1 MSDSRRTGR
10 SIHDAQYSVKRRES
24 DRGRRRDV
32 RVCAIAFHRFEAAK
46 MLIAEVLRRYLGPMT
61 GTEHPEQS
69 GGAGAFP
76 PVLTTAMAAELLQVH
91 VEYLRRMVREGRIPC
106 HRFPGGREM
115 RFLRDE
121 LIDWLAALPGEDQ
134 STSTVRTQAND
145 PIGT

>member
-1 MSDSRRTGR
+1 MTPDPEF
-10 SIHDAQYSVKRRES
+10 HESV
-24 DRGRRRDV
+24 
-32 RVCAIAFHRFEAAK
+32 AAD
-46 MLIAEVLRRYLGPMT
+46 G
-61 GTEHPEQS
+61 
-69 GGAGAFP
+69 FP

-121 LIDWLAALPGEDQ
+121 LLQWLAALPGGDQ
-134 STSTVRTQAND
+134 STSTGRTQQTD